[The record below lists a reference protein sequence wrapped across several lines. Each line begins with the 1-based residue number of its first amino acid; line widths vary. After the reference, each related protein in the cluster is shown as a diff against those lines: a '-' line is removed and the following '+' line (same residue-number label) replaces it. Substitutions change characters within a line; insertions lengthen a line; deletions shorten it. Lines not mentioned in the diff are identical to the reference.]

1 MCKITAPDDEP
12 QRGTVIQTDDSGRIA
27 TMPVGTPDRPVSRI
41 ISRDEYDRLNTPQG
55 RSAGEARA
63 EMGFGREQDLA
74 RQAMQIDPRDITAD
88 RQTGM
93 PSAASVQ
100 QILRGREESQRGLPT
115 LRMGQDDITAMAM
128 SQPSMPMTPTPK
140 PFRPTDSDIKGTD
153 YTTRRNR
160 LFEGSIP
167 TPRPSME
174 ERFSPTVSQLGDYG
188 ETFEPNL
195 SPIVRPFAKQYK
207 RDQEDEQGGLPTLRT
222 GEDDITAMAMKA
234 VENMEASQEENV
246 NRNVGGFFDKFGL
259 STRFRRPD
267 MPKFTG
273 NSDTEEKTYQELA
286 NEIAKFNN
294 PDMFGGS
301 SFPQDQGNR
310 SQPNNKNL
318 FNAFKNFFRARYN
331 RMGFGEELG
340 EKQRPFLNQDSTQ
353 FANGGIV
360 GLRRGGNGFTSNL
373 KTRDDD
379 EVIETIESMNQNPFM
394 GGGSAIGSD
403 APQAGQ
409 QSISIGEK
417 AQQDKEQQRQE
428 RMKDLQTGFESAFN
442 VNVPNDP
449 FKAMQS
455 RINDPMYQDFLKS
468 QDSPAAK
475 YVNMF
480 GKKVLGYD
488 DPFEMYKATQ
498 AQLERNKIADAM
510 RNKDRDRAMA
520 ESDMQKPFDPC
531 PEGFTYDSEEQK
543 CVPVED
549 EVEAELGQEFVRNP
563 EAFTGDPNMYG
574 RVGGEYNFFTEV
586 PGLIKAANG
595 IPRGPTGE
603 IRGQGGPK
611 DDLVGPFML
620 SDQEYVLP
628 KEMIMAA
635 GGGNYDTGIKQLE
648 TMRKNSL
655 NKYGDYV

>member
-1 MCKITAPDDEP
+1 
-12 QRGTVIQTDDSGRIA
+12 
-27 TMPVGTPDRPVSRI
+27 
-41 ISRDEYDRLNTPQG
+41 
-55 RSAGEARA
+55 
-63 EMGFGREQDLA
+63 
-74 RQAMQIDPRDITAD
+74 
-88 RQTGM
+88 
-93 PSAASVQ
+93 
-100 QILRGREESQRGLPT
+100 
-115 LRMGQDDITAMAM
+115 M
-128 SQPSMPMTPTPK
+128 SQPRLPSVPISKPNVEGVNVPMPTPK
-140 PFRPTDSDIKGTD
+140 P
-153 YTTRRNR
+153 N
-160 LFEGSIP
+160 
-167 TPRPSME
+167 ME
-174 ERFSPTVSQLGDYG
+174 ERFPPTVSQYGDYG
-188 ETFEPNL
+188 ETFEPDL
-195 SPIVRPFAKQYK
+195 SPIVRPFAKQYQ
-207 RDQEDEQGGLPTLRT
+207 RDQEDKQGGLPTMRIK
-222 GEDDITAMAMKA
+222 EDDITAMAMKA
-234 VENMEASQEENV
+234 LSEMSPKQINSLTQGDFNIKENM
-246 NRNVGGFFDKFGL
+246 
-259 STRFRRPD
+259 PD
-267 MPKFTG
+267 RYGYSMESRLYPK
-273 NSDTEEKTYQELA
+273 N
-286 NEIAKFNN
+286 
-294 PDMFGGS
+294 
-301 SFPQDQGNR
+301 PQDKK
-310 SQPNNKNL
+310 SMFDSL
-318 FNAFKNFFRARYN
+318 KNFFRARYN

-373 KTRDDD
+373 EAKEKDDAF
-379 EVIETIESMNQNPFM
+379 IESQYDNRNDNPFM

-417 AQQDKEQQRQE
+417 AQQDREQQRQE
-428 RMKDLQTGFESAFN
+428 RMRDLQTGFESAFN

-498 AQLERNKIADAM
+498 AQLERNKVADAM
-510 RNKDRDRAMA
+510 RNRDRDRAMA
-520 ESDMQKPFDPC
+520 ETDMQKPFDPC

-549 EVEAELGQEFVRNP
+549 EIEKELGQEFVRNP

-628 KEMIMAA
+628 KEMVMAA